1 MDNFKLSNIKIGYA
15 DGEKEAA
22 ENDFSDLFYTNNN
35 KYNDL
40 LSKHKFIVSGRK
52 GTGKTILAKYYQR
65 TNSDGSTIIDYS
77 KLNNISLHEL
87 IDLDSVDLNE
97 DIRFLFQEY
106 YIYKHFVQTI
116 NDNKKDFIEY
126 FKTEKKQFG
135 ILKTLCRY
143 RKYTK
148 NYNYLHN
155 LYKKYYPDGP
165 YNEKDIKT
173 IAKVVKNS
181 TLDTELSS
189 TLDLY
194 SKLGANLSTSSEN
207 VLEITKEKKNFAE
220 RSEQF
225 KKIVLECLKYISVAI
240 IIDDLD
246 EIRTKDTEHLISFL
260 VNLVTKVN
268 DINMNLLKVNNKSK
282 CILLLRSDIINLFAP
297 RSANIQKIISD
308 SNVELEWF
316 KSGSELEKMILF
328 KIRKSDI
335 SGKLNN
341 LSYDEIK
348 RIVFSL
354 SSDKKNST
362 FDRILRF
369 SFGRPR
375 DVITYIND
383 IISLYPNNK
392 QITFTLVKEAES
404 IYSRSLLNEIENEM
418 QFALKPD
425 EINDIEKLLRNFGKP
440 NFKYKDIIDYY
451 SEHKSQYPAIKYID
465 KTLQYL
471 YQLGLIGNYKSQ
483 KFGKKRKN
491 IYAWSYRNGGETLD
505 TELDITIHLGVR
517 KALNIV

>member
-87 IDLDSVDLNE
+87 PTGSSALTLLKVRQDIAITAAQKADKNLN
-97 DIRFLFQEY
+97 ILFFN
-106 YIYKHFVQTI
+106 HTPP
-116 NDNKKDFIEY
+116 
-126 FKTEKKQFG
+126 
-135 ILKTLCRY
+135 
-143 RKYTK
+143 K
-148 NYNYLHN
+148 NTWYYNYLHN